1 MYNLYTVPDVHIR
14 DLRIRALRMSLCKRH
29 AGDKDR
35 GLGKRKAKIRLSN
48 SNVSFESEFD
58 LGDGGIT
65 MEVENPVL
73 WSAEDPQLYDLAISV
88 YDEEGVFQEFIPEK
102 VGFRRFEM
110 KNNIMTLNG
119 KRIVFKGANRHE
131 FSSVTG
137 RHVSKEELVKDLKT
151 MKQNNINAIR
161 TCHYPD
167 SSPLYRLC
175 DEYGLYL
182 IDETNLET
190 HGSWDTVH
198 ETGDTS
204 MIVPNDR
211 SEWLDMMLDRA
222 NSMYQRDKKPSG
234 DPDLVLR
241 K

>member
-1 MYNLYTVPDVHIR
+1 
-14 DLRIRALRMSLCKRH
+14 
-29 AGDKDR
+29 
-35 GLGKRKAKIRLSN
+35 
-48 SNVSFESEFD
+48 
-58 LGDGGIT
+58 

-167 SSPLYRLC
+167 SSPL
-175 DEYGLYL
+175 
-182 IDETNLET
+182 
-190 HGSWDTVH
+190 
-198 ETGDTS
+198 
-204 MIVPNDR
+204 
-211 SEWLDMMLDRA
+211 
-222 NSMYQRDKKPSG
+222 
-234 DPDLVLR
+234 
-241 K
+241 